1 MNERDRAL
9 TLSRRRLVQAG
20 GGATALAALGGLPRV
35 AIAGPDPDPAYLS
48 RSAYTGHVLETFPSS
63 GGDMVLLAVDDLAR
77 AKAEPGFA
85 GREDAFA
92 LLFAGPPGLEGAVY
106 SFDHPNIGPV
116 PLFIAPA
123 GPAGD
128 AQAYEAVVDR
138 SVDLGSGPDR
148 VAPAPL
154 EQPEAAPAEPAGPK
168 SKIAQITVARRGGEL
183 FADVRVRPGIGIRA
197 VQVLLV
203 RGEVVYA
210 RGFRR
215 LRKKHAVRMRLRE
228 LLAAKAGE
236 YFADVTVT
244 DRRGRRSTSRH
255 RVGL

>member
-1 MNERDRAL
+1 
-9 TLSRRRLVQAG
+9 
-20 GGATALAALGGLPRV
+20 
-35 AIAGPDPDPAYLS
+35 
-48 RSAYTGHVLETFPSS
+48 
-63 GGDMVLLAVDDLAR
+63 MVLLSVEDLAR

-85 GREDAFA
+85 GRDDAFA
-92 LLFAGPPGLEGAVY
+92 LLFAGPPGLEAAIY
-106 SFDHPNIGPV
+106 SFDHPKIGPV

-148 VAPAPL
+148 VAPARSSSRRPR
-154 EQPEAAPAEPAGPK
+154 PEEPGRGRSRRSRRSPSPAAAASCSPTSASATGLG
-168 SKIAQITVARRGGEL
+168 V
-183 FADVRVRPGIGIRA
+183 RA

-203 RGEVVYA
+203 RDELVYA

-215 LRKKHAVRMRLRE
+215 LHKKHAVRIRLRE